1 MPHAP
6 GNENALASG
15 ATDNQGNE
23 IHQHTNE
30 GRDSLMMLQNATDL
44 DQSDKQES
52 ALDRLLTRH
61 EESRHFDIPIDEG
74 PDPRFP
80 AGREPWADPDRDFVA
95 IKQKDCMV
103 MSVPLYTT
111 LGRHNGIRFTGT
123 DDRIRPAFVSADL
136 RRRLSEAQPHIVLEK
151 YAKVGTGQIMEMIK
165 GSQVE
170 LEVSEAVRL
179 AHDLLLLV
187 DLATG
192 ASDDIGEVA

>member
-1 MPHAP
+1 MSTVEHRAERTEDAP
-6 GNENALASG
+6 YAALNDGRVFDKEVIPRIEVSG
-15 ATDNQGNE
+15 KNVPGPCAEVRRG
-23 IHQHTNE
+23 
-30 GRDSLMMLQNATDL
+30 
-44 DQSDKQES
+44 S
-52 ALDRLLTRH
+52 ALDRVVARH
-61 EESRHFDIPIDEG
+61 EESRELDISLDD

-80 AGREPWADPDRDFVA
+80 SERESWADPDRDFVA

-111 LGRHNGIRFTGT
+111 LGRHNGIQFTGT
-123 DDRIRPAFVSADL
+123 DDRIRPAFVAADL